1 MHWLKSQLKRLI
13 FRIAKY
19 LVIRFGTEEMVERAI
34 PEIAKAAG
42 IDLLMSAY
50 HNIGILKYENDYL
63 SGEHY
68 FLTKCLSQ
76 HIKSP
81 NPIFFD
87 VGANVG
93 EYSKNLRRQFPG
105 ASIYA
110 FEPNVNS
117 YAIMHAEMAP
127 LGVTCLDLG
136 VSSESTSSVMYTYK
150 NELASQHASIYR
162 DVLTDLHEAGEV
174 AEIEFKTTTIDEFC
188 AANDIHFV
196 DLLKIDTEGHEWE
209 VLTGARKMLAE
220 QRIKFIQF
228 EFNEMNIIARVF
240 LKDFYK
246 LLEGYRIYRLDSD
259 RLIPLFKYCSA
270 NEIFKFQ
277 NLLAVD
283 DRVGPLLC

>member
-1 MHWLKSQLKRLI
+1 MKRFI

-19 LVIRFGTEEMVERAI
+19 WFIRFGTEEMVEKAI
-34 PEIAKAAG
+34 PEIATAAG
-42 IDLLMSAY
+42 VDLLLSAY
-50 HNIGILKYENDYL
+50 HNMGILKWENDYL

-68 FLTKCLSQ
+68 FLTKCLVQ

-93 EYSKNLRRQFPG
+93 EYSKNLRRGFPG

-110 FEPNVNS
+110 FEPNVNT
-117 YAIMHAEMAP
+117 YAIMRDALAP
-127 LGVTCLDLG
+127 LGVNCFELG
-136 VSSESTSSVMYTYK
+136 VSSQITSSVMYTYK
-150 NELASQHASIYR
+150 HELASQHASIYK
-162 DVLTDLHEAGEV
+162 DVLTDLHAVDQVEEL
-174 AEIEFKTTTIDEFC
+174 EFKTTTIDAFC
-188 AANDIHFV
+188 EANDIEFI

-209 VLTGARKMLAE
+209 VLAGARRMLAG

-228 EFNEMNIIARVF
+228 EFNEMNIISRVF
-240 LKDFYK
+240 LKDFYQ
-246 LLEGYRIYRLDSD
+246 LLEGYGIYRLDSG
-259 RLIPLFKYCSA
+259 RLIPLLKYCST

-277 NLLAVD
+277 NLLAVS